1 MQNTKEEYP
10 FVVKVSY
17 SNHAPMYYN
26 SAHYSLFVNLD
37 YASKYKSR
45 IIAKKDAKYAECQ
58 GGKGTV
64 SLFQKE
70 KTKYK
75 ERLKQLQ

>member
-1 MQNTKEEYP
+1 MAKEEEYP

-17 SNHAPMYYN
+17 SNHSPMYYN
-26 SAHYSLFVNLD
+26 SAHYSLFGDLD

-45 IIAKKDAKYAECQ
+45 AKAKKDARYAECQ

-64 SLFQKE
+64 SLFEKE
-70 KTKYK
+70 KIKYK